1 MFHQQFPLFAF
12 LDQVQGDLLHRAR
25 WWFWDHA
32 SIICSQSWPAIPYGE
47 APPLCGDDSLWGQ
60 SAFRQV
66 AENTLQN
73 CSAASLA
80 WIALEITCLRAAD
93 SGCQGI
99 KKWVFVGLIQYF
111 ETVILEFIWENS
123 FFVDLSCLVLFLE
136 TDIALLDGFY
146 KYCYPIFVVS
156 IKENITCFL

>member
-1 MFHQQFPLFAF
+1 MMTNSLPCQMFHQRFLLFAF
-12 LDQVQGDLLHRAR
+12 LDQVQGDLLHRAW

-99 KKWVFVGLIQYF
+99 KKWVFVRLIQSFRNSISCIYLEKF
-111 ETVILEFIWENS
+111 VFCGPFMPRSLSWNRYCLARWIL
-123 FFVDLSCLVLFLE
+123 
-136 TDIALLDGFY
+136 
-146 KYCYPIFVVS
+146 
-156 IKENITCFL
+156 